1 MGIDLVS
8 TYGLRTF
15 LNKFKRK
22 GIGSESIADVAHTY
36 PQETI
41 VDCEV
46 ESSSRELIFLLA
58 SMIRSTGFEYGV
70 EQKSHQ

>member
-8 TYGLRTF
+8 KYGLKTF

-22 GIGSESIADVAHTY
+22 GIGSESIAGVAHNYT
-36 PQETI
+36 QETT

-46 ESSSRELIFLLA
+46 ESSSRELIFSLA
-58 SMIRSTGFEYGV
+58 NMIRSIGC
-70 EQKSHQ
+70 

>member
-8 TYGLRTF
+8 KYGLKTF

-22 GIGSESIADVAHTY
+22 GIGSESIADVAHNYT
-36 PQETI
+36 QETA

-46 ESSSRELIFLLA
+46 ESSSRELIFSLA
-58 SMIRSTGFEYGV
+58 NMIRSIGC
-70 EQKSHQ
+70 